1 MKNIIR
7 QGISFFLP
15 IKVLILIPL
24 VLEKD
29 FILRSPLFLS
39 IGIITI
45 SAGLFLIV
53 KSITDIKTKGDG
65 TLAPWSPTKKLV
77 VTGLYRYVRNPMIV
91 GVFIALIGE
100 SICTESKKIFIWAI
114 IFFIINN
121 IFFFFFEEPNLAK
134 NFGEEY
140 RKYKNEVPRWI
151 PKFNPRK
158 TQ

>member
-29 FILRSPLFLS
+29 FILKTPLSLS

-45 SAGLFLIV
+45 TAGLFLMV
-53 KSITDIKTKGDG
+53 KSITDISNKGDG

-77 VTGLYRYVRNPMIV
+77 VTGLYRYVRNPMII
-91 GVFIALIGE
+91 GVLITLIGE
-100 SICTESKKIFIWAI
+100 SICTGSRKIFIWAI

-121 IFFFFFEEPNLAK
+121 VFFFFFEERNLAK
-134 NFGEEY
+134 KFGEEY
-140 RKYKNEVPRWI
+140 RKYKKEVPRWI
-151 PKFNPRK
+151 PKFNLRK
-158 TQ
+158 TE